1 MLTGYPSLHRF
12 FYTSLCDW
20 SVLTNQIQ
28 FLIQSRFGRTH
39 FPAVYFVSLWVLI
52 DSQRYFPF
60 FWNSVVITVI
70 LVLRRSIK
78 IRSSSTQST
87 INVSSLHNGPKKIVT
102 IVDVNEEYNP
112 KDPQDWGQSFH
123 ACVVAMVLL
132 LWKGN
137 EKNINPLISNIFQN
151 QLSGIGLPL

>member
-1 MLTGYPSLHRF
+1 MLTSYPSLHWF
-12 FYTSLCDW
+12 FYTSLCAW
-20 SVLTNQIQ
+20 PVLTNQIQ

-39 FPAVYFVSLWVLI
+39 FPAVCFVSLWVLI
-52 DSQRYFPF
+52 GSQRYFPF
-60 FWNSVVITVI
+60 FLKFCCDYSDFG
-70 LVLRRSIK
+70 LRHSIK

-87 INVSSLHNGPKKIVT
+87 INISSLHNGPKKIVT

-137 EKNINPLISNIFQN
+137 EKKYKSFN
-151 QLSGIGLPL
+151 

>member
-1 MLTGYPSLHRF
+1 MDEPSEFALV
-12 FYTSLCDW
+12 SLYIALW
-20 SVLTNQIQ
+20 LASLNQSDT
-28 FLIQSRFGRTH
+28 LIQSRFGRPH
-39 FPAVYFVSLWVLI
+39 FPAVCFVSLWVLI

-70 LVLRRSIK
+70 LVLRHLIK

-137 EKNINPLISNIFQN
+137 EKI
-151 QLSGIGLPL
+151 

>member
-1 MLTGYPSLHRF
+1 MDELSEFALVSL
-12 FYTSLCDW
+12 YIALWLASL
-20 SVLTNQIQ
+20 NQSDT
-28 FLIQSRFGRTH
+28 LIQSRFGRPQ
-39 FPAVYFVSLWVLI
+39 FPAVCFVSLWVLI

-60 FWNSVVITVI
+60 FWNSVAITVI
-70 LVLRRSIK
+70 LVLRHSIK

-87 INVSSLHNGPKKIVT
+87 INVSSLHNRPKKVVT

-137 EKNINPLISNIFQN
+137 EKI
-151 QLSGIGLPL
+151 